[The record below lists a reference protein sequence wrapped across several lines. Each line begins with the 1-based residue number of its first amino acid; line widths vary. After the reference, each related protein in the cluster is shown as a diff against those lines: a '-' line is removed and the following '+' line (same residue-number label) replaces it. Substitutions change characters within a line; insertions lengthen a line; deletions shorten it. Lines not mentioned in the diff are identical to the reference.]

1 MASENLNVGTA
12 ANANNG
18 DTLRAAF
25 IKVKKMF
32 AEIYGQTYD
41 EQGDLSGTDFK
52 VDASRMETTNTPAS
66 GLDGYVMTYDHS
78 TGGFTFE
85 EYFNGDITRVQGG
98 SGLSGDTASGEATIN
113 IDLNDLTEAALDV
126 ANDDIAFVDTSDSNT
141 TKKESIAD
149 IMSAVAGSGITAVNG
164 VLNVS
169 VDTGQIAND
178 AVDGTK
184 LEQFDDSLTAATSG
198 DILVSNGTD
207 FIHSTMSGDATIAS
221 GGALSL
227 ADNLQL
233 GGNESLG
240 VPSGTTTQRNAI
252 TTPAAGMFRFNTTD
266 SQFEG
271 YDGTEWGEIGGGG
284 ATLYVDTF
292 DGDGSDTTFDLSQ
305 SISSENDT
313 QVYIDGV
320 YQSKSTYSTSG
331 TTITF
336 SEAPATGTDNIEVIH
351 IKAIANTTV
360 PDGHIT
366 TAKLGADAVTYAKLA
381 DEFTTRDSNVT
392 LASGSASKDIDFDSK
407 AVYEVTLPTGNVAV
421 TLNFDGADIGMT
433 KVILIKTQSSAYT
446 GTITFSQTTGTGTF
460 VRLSSDDIVKDA
472 STTNYVQA
480 TCIDKSGD
488 NCTFIYTVGT
498 AQS

>member
-32 AEIYGQTYD
+32 AEVYGQTYD

-52 VDASRMETTNTPAS
+52 IDASRMETTNTAGS
-66 GLDGYVMTYDHS
+66 GVDGYVMTYDHA

-98 SGLSGDTASGEATIN
+98 SGLSGDTQTGVATIN
-113 IDLNDLTEAALDV
+113 IDLNDLTEATLDV

-141 TKKESIAD
+141 TRKESIAD
-149 IMSAVAGSGITAVNG
+149 IMSAVAGDGITATNG

-169 VDTGQIAND
+169 VGSNQIAND
-178 AVDGTK
+178 AVTPDK
-184 LEQFDDSLTAATSG
+184 VNLLADNLAATDTHIMVADG
-198 DILVSNGTD
+198 AEFSNVAV
-207 FIHSTMSGDATIAS
+207 SGDATIDNT
-221 GGALSL
+221 GVITL

-240 VPSGTTTQRNAI
+240 VPSGTTTQRDAI

-292 DGDGSDTTFDLSQ
+292 SGDDSDTTFDVQQ
-305 SISSENDT
+305 SIDHKNDV

-320 YQSKSTYSTSG
+320 YQSKENYEVSG

-336 SEAPATGTDNIEVIH
+336 DTAPPTGTDNIEVTH
-351 IKAIANTTV
+351 VKAIANTTV
-360 PDGHIT
+360 ADGHIT
-366 TAKLGADAVTYAKLA
+366 TAKLAADAVTYAKLA

-472 STTNYVQA
+472 STTNYLQA

-498 AQS
+498 AQT